1 MSTLQINVVGDVASV
16 INGLHELQTDY
27 SFTLTD
33 DAQIEIEVKQQKNE
47 ETLTISYEN
56 QRGQILFQEPHQ
68 FFRAFGLLLE
78 KLQQNDT
85 KVDIHETQQF
95 QTVGPMFDV
104 SRNSP
109 VNESSFQELVRIMAV
124 MGFNSAMIYMEDV
137 YEVDGE
143 PYFGYMRGRY
153 SEEELRRFDDYAHQF
168 GIELIPCIQ
177 TLAHLEEFL
186 KWEAVGHYKDTRGAL
201 LLESE
206 QTYDL
211 LERMIDS
218 ATRAFRSKRIHIGM
232 DEAEELG
239 RGIYLN
245 KHGYT
250 SRIDLM
256 TTHLDRVLQITDRLG
271 LDAMMWSDMFLKLAS
286 ETGDVYSADT
296 EIPQE
301 IIDQT
306 PDNIQ
311 LMYWQYN
318 ETDVDHYRRIIAQH
332 KAFGKTPAFAG
343 GIWVWNTFATNYEL
357 SLAASEAALTACKEA
372 EIADVFITLWGDD
385 GYENNFYT
393 ALYGLQYYAEHMY
406 SEVLDEEKL
415 AERVAFCTGLTKEQF
430 TLFNA
435 LDTPPGVAEGNL
447 EQTNPSKFLLW
458 QDALL
463 GVFDKHVEGLD
474 VDAYYESLAEKI
486 ASTRDASA
494 TLDYIFDVPEKL
506 SRVLALKANL
516 GVKLKQ
522 AYDKDD
528 KNQLENLAN
537 ERIPELM
544 QRVRVLR
551 KAHRSQWM
559 KMRKPFGWEVIDIR
573 YGGLVNRLESA
584 MDRINDYLEQTID
597 EIEELEQERLYYGD
611 YSEDSTGLG
620 WCSYY
625 YRMATPNLFFHV
637 LPIY

>member
-1 MSTLQINVVGDVASV
+1 VSTLQINVVGDVASV

-218 ATRAFRSKRIHIGM
+218 ATRAFRSKRIDIGM